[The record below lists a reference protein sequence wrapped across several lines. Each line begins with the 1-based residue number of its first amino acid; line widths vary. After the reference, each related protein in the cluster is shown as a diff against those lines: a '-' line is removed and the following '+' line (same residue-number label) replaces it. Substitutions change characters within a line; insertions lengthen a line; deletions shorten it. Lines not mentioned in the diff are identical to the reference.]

1 MAGTLRVNIHSQTC
15 LLWDPQVYPP
25 FPKCWLWIFNCIV
38 SRISI
43 QNTICSQFWVGTWL
57 LSCLLVK
64 DGSKTGLNAVHGTHM
79 KDKNL
84 QLKRLLKCF
93 FHQMLTASLPFPRSP
108 LFMALSAVRLWVLK
122 CGWLVR
128 NKLNHVRAVCK
139 HLVFKSCA
147 LLSGPLAAE
156 LFLFSWIK
164 VDLPIQEHLIFVVS
178 SSIVWS
184 FSQNHSWIFLVEKP
198 SIFSHASVT
207 VDFRAAYTL

>member
-1 MAGTLRVNIHSQTC
+1 MLSTFFLVIMRQNQWPLCHRADGKHIVIQGAALLTLGGRGQGRPYRWLSPSKMVGTLHFNFCSQTC

-38 SRISI
+38 SKISI

-128 NKLNHVRAVCK
+128 NRTQSSQGCLQT
-139 HLVFKSCA
+139 
-147 LLSGPLAAE
+147 SGL
-156 LFLFSWIK
+156 
-164 VDLPIQEHLIFVVS
+164 
-178 SSIVWS
+178 
-184 FSQNHSWIFLVEKP
+184 
-198 SIFSHASVT
+198 
-207 VDFRAAYTL
+207 